1 MDALFNL
8 GFAKP
13 NISLPLSFRASTH
26 SPDFF
31 VLLLPGLVRFD
42 ALSPTSFPAIGFFR
56 DQLGMQERLK
66 HGVAADGCSP
76 REDARHQTEGESC
89 RQKRKENNVCVFC
102 HPV

>member
-1 MDALFNL
+1 MLCSTLVLQNPKFPCHFLFARALT
-8 GFAKP
+8 
-13 NISLPLSFRASTH
+13 PLIFL
-26 SPDFF
+26 F
-31 VLLLPGLVRFD
+31 LLLPGLVRFD

-76 REDARHQTEGESC
+76 REDARHQAEGESC